1 VGPFSKDDTVNPHP
15 SSEKRNLIMAKSEKS
30 GKKAASI
37 AGELLSEP
45 STPRKVK
52 TLAASV
58 LTQAPDQQK
67 KKKKR
72 K

>member
-1 VGPFSKDDTVNPHP
+1 
-15 SSEKRNLIMAKSEKS
+15 MAKSEKS

-37 AGELLSEP
+37 AGELLNTP
-45 STPRKVK
+45 STPKKVK

-58 LTQAPDQQK
+58 LTQAPDQ

-72 K
+72 